1 MLYPRTWFA
10 ILLGVFLST
19 AQIVG
24 SKVIVAAFC
33 NLKSPV

>member
-10 ILLGVFLST
+10 ILLAVFLST
-19 AQIVG
+19 AQVVG

-33 NLKSPV
+33 NLQFPV